1 MAGNR
6 VWLTLF
12 SAPLEST
19 RLSEGSQ
26 LNIQGENMKNLLN
39 RAAILVIIGAMMSI
53 TALATTTNRQVTF
66 GRDVT
71 VNGAPV
77 KAGTYKATFDD
88 QTGEF
93 KLFRG
98 KKVVANAT
106 ARMEKVSGSY
116 RGAYSLTADALVS
129 MNMNSTS
136 QAVIVNDG
144 ESMKALM
151 P

>member
-1 MAGNR
+1 MKH
-6 VWLTLF
+6 LF
-12 SAPLEST
+12 
-19 RLSEGSQ
+19 
-26 LNIQGENMKNLLN
+26 N
-39 RAAILVIIGAMMSI
+39 RAVILLAVSAMTSI
-53 TALATTTNRQVTF
+53 TALAMTTNRQVTF
-66 GRDVT
+66 NRDVT

-93 KLFRG
+93 KLLRG

-106 ARMEKVSGSY
+106 ARLEKITGSY
-116 RGAYSLTADALVS
+116 RAAYALTPDGENSALVS
-129 MNMNSTS
+129 INMNSTT

-144 ESMKALM
+144 VGMKVLT

>member
-1 MAGNR
+1 MKH
-6 VWLTLF
+6 LF
-12 SAPLEST
+12 S
-19 RLSEGSQ
+19 
-26 LNIQGENMKNLLN
+26 
-39 RAAILVIIGAMMSI
+39 RAFIILVVGAMTSI
-53 TALATTTNRQVTF
+53 TASATTTSRLVKFRQ
-66 GRDVT
+66 DVT

-93 KLFRG
+93 KILRG

-106 ARMEKVSGSY
+106 ARMEKIAVPFQSGY
-116 RGAYSLTADALVS
+116 ALVAKGDGYALLS

-136 QAVIVNDG
+136 QAVIVNDVEG
-144 ESMKALM
+144 MKVLT

>member
-1 MAGNR
+1 
-6 VWLTLF
+6 
-12 SAPLEST
+12 
-19 RLSEGSQ
+19 
-26 LNIQGENMKNLLN
+26 MKNLFS
-39 RAAILVIIGAMMSI
+39 RTAILLVVGAIMSI
-53 TALATTTNRQVTF
+53 TASAATTNRNVTF
-66 GRDVT
+66 SRDVT

-93 KLFRG
+93 KLLRG

-106 ARMEKVSGSY
+106 ARLEKVTGPF
-116 RGAYSLTADALVS
+116 RGAYSLSADGESRALVS
-129 MNMNSTS
+129 INMNSTN

-144 ESMKALM
+144 MGMKVVT

>member
-1 MAGNR
+1 
-6 VWLTLF
+6 
-12 SAPLEST
+12 
-19 RLSEGSQ
+19 
-26 LNIQGENMKNLLN
+26 
-39 RAAILVIIGAMMSI
+39 
-53 TALATTTNRQVTF
+53 
-66 GRDVT
+66 
-71 VNGAPV
+71 V

-93 KLFRG
+93 KLLRG

-106 ARMEKVSGSY
+106 ARMEKVTGSY
-116 RGAYSLTADALVS
+116 RGAYSLTANGGSPALVS

-144 ESMKALM
+144 AGMKVLT

>member
-1 MAGNR
+1 
-6 VWLTLF
+6 
-12 SAPLEST
+12 
-19 RLSEGSQ
+19 
-26 LNIQGENMKNLLN
+26 MKHFFN
-39 RAAILVIIGAMMSI
+39 RAVILLVVGAMTSI
-53 TALATTTNRQVTF
+53 TALAMTTNRQVTF
-66 GRDVT
+66 NRDVT

-93 KLFRG
+93 KLLRG

-106 ARMEKVSGSY
+106 ARLEKVTGPF
-116 RGAYSLTADALVS
+116 RGAYALTPSGESHALVS
-129 MNMNSTS
+129 INMNGSS

-144 ESMKALM
+144 ASMKALT

>member
-1 MAGNR
+1 MKH
-6 VWLTLF
+6 LF
-12 SAPLEST
+12 SRAV
-19 RLSEGSQ
+19 
-26 LNIQGENMKNLLN
+26 ILL
-39 RAAILVIIGAMMSI
+39 VVGAMTSI
-53 TALATTTNRQVTF
+53 TALAMTTDRQVTF
-66 GRDVT
+66 SRDVT

-93 KLFRG
+93 KILRG

-106 ARMEKVSGSY
+106 ARLEKITGPFLSG
-116 RGAYSLTADALVS
+116 YSLKANGASYALTS

-136 QAVIVNDG
+136 QAVIVNDVEG
-144 ESMKALM
+144 MKVLT

>member
-1 MAGNR
+1 MKH
-6 VWLTLF
+6 LF
-12 SAPLEST
+12 SRAF
-19 RLSEGSQ
+19 
-26 LNIQGENMKNLLN
+26 ILL
-39 RAAILVIIGAMMSI
+39 VVGAMTSI
-53 TALATTTNRQVTF
+53 TALATTTSRQVSF
-66 GRDVT
+66 SRDVT

-93 KLFRG
+93 KLMRG

-106 ARMEKVSGSY
+106 ARLEKITGPFQNGY
-116 RGAYSLTADALVS
+116 ALVANGNSYALLS

-136 QAVIVNDG
+136 QAVIVNDVEG
-144 ESMKALM
+144 MKVVT